1 MPQDTPGRKS
11 EASLGACYLHTN
23 TITNEAETLQNSAAT
38 TRVGRGGLIINTQVT
53 LTLSDELYEHARR
66 WATITQRDL
75 SETLTD
81 ALTIVLTPVCTTPRL
96 ERPVSSLSNEDVLA
110 LSKAQMRPA
119 QGRRLSELLEKQC
132 EALTE
137 SERPELLALMHVYEQ
152 LWVRQ
157 SEALAEAVRR
167 GLRKPLEP

>member
-1 MPQDTPGRKS
+1 M
-11 EASLGACYLHTN
+11 
-23 TITNEAETLQNSAAT
+23 
-38 TRVGRGGLIINTQVT
+38 NTQVT

-66 WATITQRDL
+66 WAAITQRDL

-81 ALTIVLTPVCTTPRL
+81 ALAIVLTPVYSAPKM
-96 ERPVSSLSNEDVLA
+96 EKPVSSLSDEDVLA
-110 LSKAQMRPA
+110 LSKAQMRPE
-119 QGRRLSELLEKQC
+119 QGRRLSELLEKQR
-132 EALTE
+132 EGALTGK
-137 SERPELLALMHVYEQ
+137 ERPELLALMQVYNH

>member
-1 MPQDTPGRKS
+1 M
-11 EASLGACYLHTN
+11 
-23 TITNEAETLQNSAAT
+23 
-38 TRVGRGGLIINTQVT
+38 NTQVT

-81 ALTIVLTPVCTTPRL
+81 ALTIVLTPVYTTPRL

-110 LSKAQMRPA
+110 LSKAQMRSA
-119 QGRRLSELLEKQC
+119 QGRRLSKLLEKQR
-132 EALTE
+132 EGTLTE
-137 SERPELLALMHVYEQ
+137 SERPELLALMHVYER

-157 SEALAEAVRR
+157 SGALAEAVRR

>member
-1 MPQDTPGRKS
+1 M
-11 EASLGACYLHTN
+11 
-23 TITNEAETLQNSAAT
+23 
-38 TRVGRGGLIINTQVT
+38 NTQVT

-81 ALTIVLTPVCTTPRL
+81 ALTIVLTPVYTTPRL

-119 QGRRLSELLEKQC
+119 QGRRLSELLEKQR
-132 EALTE
+132 EGTLTE